1 MCYVE
6 RIGVRELRQNAS
18 RYLER
23 VAAGETIEVT
33 QRGHLV
39 ARLVPAAADPWAA
52 MIAAGEVVP
61 ARLPHS
67 RVLEAAPRRG
77 ATRLS
82 QVLAELRESER

>member
-52 MIAAGEVVP
+52 MVAAGEVVP
-61 ARLPHS
+61 AQLSHS

-82 QVLAELRESER
+82 EVLAELRESER